1 MQLTPLSHQEGG
13 VRPQLKDLLLQVAAD
28 GGHAEV
34 LGAVGSVEAAGA
46 VTVDHRDSTGHAG
59 PGGVGAGGDATGDL
73 DTVGCTGTRQEN
85 GIHTKLKQL
94 AKQ

>member
-28 GGHAEV
+28 GGRAEV
-34 LGAVGSVEAAGA
+34 LGAVGSVEAEGA

-59 PGGVGAGGDATGDL
+59 PGGVGAGGCGWRLRRSGMHGDQAGEWHPHEAQ
-73 DTVGCTGTRQEN
+73 TVG
-85 GIHTKLKQL
+85 
-94 AKQ
+94 